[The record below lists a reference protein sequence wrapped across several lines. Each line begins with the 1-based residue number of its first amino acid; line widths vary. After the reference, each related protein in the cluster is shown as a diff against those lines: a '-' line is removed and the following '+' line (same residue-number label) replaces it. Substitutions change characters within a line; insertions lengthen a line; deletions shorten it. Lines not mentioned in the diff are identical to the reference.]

1 MPKNGFIFG
10 YVIDVISFL
19 STDLEE
25 KKTTKKEQGEK
36 EKVKK
41 KLTKCRVTNAC
52 NYDLTKPP

>member
-25 KKTTKKEQGEK
+25 KKKTKKEQGEK

-41 KLTKCRVTNAC
+41 K
-52 NYDLTKPP
+52 